1 MPQDSPL
8 AITTS
13 VIDILTFVVA
23 VALGFY
29 ARALSLREALQVD
42 YRIIEAVAQYSQ
54 NMNSAVLLGKF
65 VEESLKQ
72 SRAQDHDDTLNLRET
87 FVEMF
92 SLELTNS
99 IRLLL
104 LLKSSRI
111 QRLAEWDNTRRQVL
125 QRSNEVAALKSRIT
139 YIQTMMIS
147 R

>member
-8 AITTS
+8 SITAS
-13 VIDILTFVVA
+13 VTGILTFVVA

-29 ARALSLREALQVD
+29 ARALSLREALRID

-54 NMNSAVLLGKF
+54 NLNSAVLVGKF

-72 SRAQDHDDTLNLRET
+72 SRPQDHDDTVNLRGA

-92 SLELTNS
+92 ALELTS
-99 IRLLL
+99 CIRLLL
-104 LLKSSRI
+104 LLNSSRI
-111 QRLAEWDNTRRQVL
+111 QRLEEWENTRRQVL
-125 QRSNEVAALKSRIT
+125 QRSNEAAALKSRIT